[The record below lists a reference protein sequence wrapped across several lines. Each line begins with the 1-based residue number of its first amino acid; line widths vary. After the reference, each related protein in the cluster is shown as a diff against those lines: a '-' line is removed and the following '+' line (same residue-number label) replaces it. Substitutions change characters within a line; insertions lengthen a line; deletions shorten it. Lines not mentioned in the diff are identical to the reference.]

1 MIDSRSLA
9 TRHRPGNVVRFNL
22 LKILGL
28 CDIVDSSPAAA
39 HGRLLSIGRVA
50 GNEASMMTT
59 ASPIERV
66 VLTHLQ
72 VPLKEPFRISGGEVA
87 VKDAILVSVETSSAI
102 AHGESSPMAEG
113 FGYSADTPAGC
124 WQDLESM
131 IAPALLG
138 QIVDSPE
145 AIASLAGSWSG
156 SRFAVAGAETALWDL
171 LGQSHHATV
180 SHLLGAIDEQIS
192 MGVQSGLAVGLYPAI
207 VDLLKAI
214 ETHLAEGYR
223 RIKIKIRPGSDVE
236 LVRAVRQHFGD
247 IPLMVDA
254 NGAYTVADLDVFRQ
268 LDDYDLLMIE
278 QPMKPDDLDGLAR
291 LQQEVSTPICL
302 DETAET
308 LDRTEQAIGREACR
322 IVNLKIQR
330 VGGLGPARAIHD
342 LCHRHGVA
350 CWVGSMPE
358 LGLGQAFGI
367 HLASLGNCKYPSD
380 IEPSSRWFVDD
391 YVAPPLELS
400 GPGLFTVPSR
410 PGLGFQVDPHKVRRY
425 QVRQAEFATSTTA

>member
-1 MIDSRSLA
+1 M
-9 TRHRPGNVVRFNL
+9 
-22 LKILGL
+22 
-28 CDIVDSSPAAA
+28 PA
-39 HGRLLSIGRVA
+39 
-50 GNEASMMTT
+50 

-66 VLTHLQ
+66 VLTHLRI
-72 VPLKEPFRISGGEVA
+72 PLKEPFRISGGEVA
-87 VKDAILVSVETSSAI
+87 VKDAILVSVETSSAL
-102 AHGESSPMAEG
+102 AHGESSPMASS
-113 FGYSADTPAGC
+113 FGYSDDTPEGC
-124 WQDLESM
+124 WHDLESA
-131 IAPALLG
+131 ISPALLG
-138 QIVDSPE
+138 LVIDSPE
-145 AIASLAGSWSG
+145 AIAAAAGSWPG
-156 SRFAVAGAETALWDL
+156 SRFAVAGAENALWDL
-171 LGQSHHATV
+171 LGQSHHATIAY
-180 SHLLGAIDEQIS
+180 LLGAIDEQIS
-192 MGVQSGLAVGLYPAI
+192 LGVQSGLAVGLYPAT

-223 RIKIKIRPGSDVE
+223 RVKIKIQPGSDVE

-254 NGAYTVADLDVFRQ
+254 NGAYTLADLDVFRQ
-268 LDDYDLLMIE
+268 LDEQDLLMIE
-278 QPMKPDDLDGLAR
+278 QPFKEDDLDGLAR
-291 LQQEVSTPICL
+291 LQEAVSTPICL

-308 LDRTEQAIGREACR
+308 LEKTEEALRRGACR

-400 GPGLFTVPSR
+400 GPGLFSVPSR
-410 PGLGFQVDPHKVRRY
+410 PGLGFQVDPQKLRRY
-425 QVRQAEFATSTTA
+425 QVRQAEFSTRTTA